1 MFPLQRH
8 ISQTAKRARALC
20 ERVTSALCHR
30 GRALVNSRH
39 VTDASQI
46 QGREKCLRCTSVFI
60 ITRAFLRRSQ
70 VFALQ
75 AVSVNGAL
83 KVFLFVGKKNLVWRR
98 QFCLLAS
105 VRALHRTC
113 SRSSHSLRWRADVP
127 QQQVCEEE
135 EEEVLP
141 EQQLWNQ
148 ERSSS
153 VDQEEPEAP
162 QIKEEQEELCS
173 SQEGE
178 QLGLK
183 EETDT
188 FMVTAAEE
196 GEHSEPGGD
205 EEQLLCHSSAG
216 AESQDQRG
224 NKDGASELP
233 HHQNVKEVLQE
244 QQFCNPERNP
254 SLGQEEPQG
263 QLLLEDGTNTFMLT
277 ATCEESDHSDSETD
291 SEQLLSD
298 DSPETESR
306 DQETSKQEGLGLTED
321 AGSKPNKGRQGKE
334 TYQLS
339 LPISVSQCNE
349 TFSIS
354 RGKKHHMIQNNVK
367 LYVCKIC
374 RKIFVRRYHLSMHMR
389 IHTGEKPYCCET
401 CGKRFSIKRS
411 LARHITAHTGEKPY
425 CCETCGKS
433 FSAKNSLSYHITTHS
448 GEKPYSCEI
457 CRKCFGQSSAL
468 YLHKKTHTGEKPYH
482 CDICG
487 KSFRQAGH
495 LSRHKKTHTGE
506 KPYSCETCGKSFSQ
520 SSVLCAHKKIHTGE
534 KPYHCEICGKNF
546 SQKSHLSRH
555 TKTHTAEK
563 L

>member
-1 MFPLQRH
+1 
-8 ISQTAKRARALC
+8 
-20 ERVTSALCHR
+20 
-30 GRALVNSRH
+30 
-39 VTDASQI
+39 
-46 QGREKCLRCTSVFI
+46 
-60 ITRAFLRRSQ
+60 
-70 VFALQ
+70 
-75 AVSVNGAL
+75 
-83 KVFLFVGKKNLVWRR
+83 
-98 QFCLLAS
+98 
-105 VRALHRTC
+105 
-113 SRSSHSLRWRADVP
+113 
-127 QQQVCEEE
+127 
-135 EEEVLP
+135 
-141 EQQLWNQ
+141 
-148 ERSSS
+148 
-153 VDQEEPEAP
+153 
-162 QIKEEQEELCS
+162 
-173 SQEGE
+173 
-178 QLGLK
+178 
-183 EETDT
+183 
-188 FMVTAAEE
+188 MVTAAEE

-224 NKDGASELP
+224 NKDGASGETLCSYEAS
-233 HHQNVKEVLQE
+233 KLL
-244 QQFCNPERNP
+244 RNIFRENY
-254 SLGQEEPQG
+254 LGQEEPQG

-306 DQETSKQEGLGLTED
+306 DQETSKQKGSGLTED
-321 AGSKPNKGRQGKE
+321 AGSKPKKGRQGKE